1 MIVSYFGD
9 SYRSYRLVFGSI
21 LQLQLLVFFIKSS
34 NTANLNIGLY
44 MGSSDIFG
52 LLKWCFSNTKL
63 IFTSFKDTMKE
74 WTTFQ
79 ISVNW
84 NLRSF
89 YLCLCPE
96 CKSCGS
102 GKKAAI
108 HLHLESGKI
117 GRHWSGIEA
126 STHLENF
133 LDINLLT
140 NFQQLS
146 WPLNEILNLT
156 HFHCV

>member
-1 MIVSYFGD
+1 MMYACQWVIVSYFGD

-34 NTANLNIGLY
+34 NTAKSFIIY
-44 MGSSDIFG
+44 MGPSDIFG
-52 LLKWCFSNTKL
+52 LLKDPKHPTWCFSNTKL
-63 IFTSFKDTMKE
+63 VFTTFKDTMKE

-102 GKKAAI
+102 GAKRQRFTSFWNPAR
-108 HLHLESGKI
+108 LEDTGVGS
-117 GRHWSGIEA
+117 R
-126 STHLENF
+126 LR
-133 LDINLLT
+133 
-140 NFQQLS
+140 
-146 WPLNEILNLT
+146 PEILICWQTFNN
-156 HFHCV
+156 